1 MAQEER
7 NMDKKKDTLEQRL
20 AGDFKKLAEEE
31 EQNIEKYE
39 SEDDRQM
46 PEGSKEAIRAK
57 LDEEIEKIRKAEEKE
72 LYSRLSEEDRRA
84 LELGRKVIREEEER
98 KTRRRRK
105 PKKLYI
111 AVAALVVALFAFSA
125 NVFGV
130 QERMVT
136 AMKSLVGDREIEQVD
151 SSDENLVIVEEDEEE
166 AYQKLKE
173 VCGVD
178 PVRIIVGSQQMVCEE
193 MEYAEGTQIAELW
206 YTVNG
211 SRLIF
216 IVNASYSKSSWGIDI
231 EDEIVDQYTKQ
242 VKGCNIQVKEY
253 VVSQTKEARISA
265 QFSYM
270 GLDYFVIGA
279 MTQQEFDEIINNLHF
294 IS

>member
-31 EQNIEKYE
+31 EQNIEKCE
-39 SEDDRQM
+39 SEDDSQM

-57 LDEEIEKIRKAEEKE
+57 LDEEIEKIRKAEEEE

-111 AVAALVVALFAFSA
+111 AVAALVAALFAFSA
-125 NVFGV
+125 NAFGV

-136 AMKSLVGDREIEQVD
+136 AMKSLVGDREVEQVD

-166 AYQKLKE
+166 AYQKISDE
-173 VCGVD
+173 FGVE
-178 PVRIIVGSQQMVCEE
+178 PVKIIIRPEELLFDKMVFDKSNQL
-193 MEYAEGTQIAELW
+193 AEIW
-206 YTVNG
+206 YKMDDDSIVY
-211 SRLIF
+211 F
-216 IVNASYSKSSWGIDI
+216 INASYRKSSWGVDV
-231 EDEIVDQYTKQ
+231 EDETLKSEKRNIS
-242 VKGCNIQVKEY
+242 GCQIEVKEY
-253 VVSQTKEARISA
+253 KVAKDESERFSA
-265 QFSYM
+265 QFIYE
-270 GLDYFVIGA
+270 GLEYFLVGN
-279 MTQQEFDEIINNLHF
+279 MKEEEFEKIINNLHF
-294 IS
+294 VS

>member
-31 EQNIEKYE
+31 EQNIEKCE
-39 SEDDRQM
+39 SEDDSQM

-57 LDEEIEKIRKAEEKE
+57 LDEEIEKIRKAEEEE

-111 AVAALVVALFAFSA
+111 AVAALVAALFAFSA
-125 NVFGV
+125 NAFGV

-136 AMKSLVGDREIEQVD
+136 MVQSLVGDREVEKVN
-151 SSDENLVIVEEDEEE
+151 SSDDNLVIVEEDEEE
-166 AYQKLKE
+166 AYQRISDE
-173 VCGVD
+173 FGVE
-178 PVRIIVGSQQMVCEE
+178 PVKIIIRPEE
-193 MEYAEGTQIAELW
+193 LLFDK
-206 YTVNG
+206 
-211 SRLIF
+211 LIF
-216 IVNASYSKSSWGIDI
+216 DKDKQLAEVWYKMQGNSLVYFINASYGKSSWGVDV
-231 EDEIVDQYTKQ
+231 EDKMLKSERRIVD
-242 VKGCNIQVKEY
+242 GCEVEVKEY
-253 VVSQTKEARISA
+253 KILGADIHRYSA
-265 QFSYM
+265 QFAYKGLEYFMM
-270 GLDYFVIGA
+270 GT
-279 MTQQEFDEIINNLHF
+279 MTENEFDIIVNNLYF
-294 IS
+294 L

>member
-31 EQNIEKYE
+31 EQNIEKCE

-57 LDEEIEKIRKAEEKE
+57 LDEEIEKIRKAEEEE

-111 AVAALVVALFAFSA
+111 AVAALVAALFAFSA
-125 NVFGV
+125 NAFGV

-166 AYQKLKE
+166 AYQTIRNAYGVEPVKIMSGIDNKIFDRMAFDRQMQTAELIYS
-173 VCGVD
+173 VNNRTLLYFINATYNTSSLGVD
-178 PVRIIVGSQQMVCEE
+178 V
-193 MEYAEGTQIAELW
+193 
-206 YTVNG
+206 
-211 SRLIF
+211 
-216 IVNASYSKSSWGIDI
+216 
-231 EDEIVDQYTKQ
+231 EDEIVDQYKTQ
-242 VKGCNIQVKEY
+242 IGPCEIEIKEY
-253 VVSQTKEARISA
+253 KVNATDQYRYSA
-265 QFSYM
+265 QFSYQ
-270 GLDYFVIGA
+270 GLEYFLIGT
-279 MTQQEFDEIINNLHF
+279 MSEDELHNILNNMF
-294 IS
+294 FY

>member
-31 EQNIEKYE
+31 EQNIEKCE

-57 LDEEIEKIRKAEEKE
+57 LDEEIEKIRKAEEEE
-72 LYSRLSEEDRRA
+72 LYSCLSEEDRRA

-111 AVAALVVALFAFSA
+111 AVAALVAALFAFSA
-125 NVFGV
+125 NAFGV

-136 AMKSLVGDREIEQVD
+136 AMKSLVGEREIEQVD

-173 VCGVD
+173 VFGVD
-178 PVRIIVGSQQMVCEE
+178 PVRIIVGSQQMVFEE

-253 VVSQTKEARISA
+253 VVSETKEARISA

>member
-1 MAQEER
+1 
-7 NMDKKKDTLEQRL
+7 MDKKKDTLEQRL

-31 EQNIEKYE
+31 EQNIEKCE

-57 LDEEIEKIRKAEEKE
+57 LDEEIEKIRKVEEEE

-111 AVAALVVALFAFSA
+111 AVAALVAALFAFSA
-125 NVFGV
+125 NAFGV

-136 AMKSLVGDREIEQVD
+136 AMKSLVGEREIEQVD

-166 AYQKLKE
+166 AYHELKD
-173 VCGVD
+173 VFGID
-178 PVRIIVGSQQMVCEE
+178 PVRLLVRPNQMRFEKVVIDKQLQTAE
-193 MEYAEGTQIAELW
+193 MFFDMDGNEIFYLINSIYAETSLGIDVEDK
-206 YTVNG
+206 
-211 SRLIF
+211 
-216 IVNASYSKSSWGIDI
+216 IVNDYTI
-231 EDEIVDQYTKQ
+231 ENKRCVIE
-242 VKGCNIQVKEY
+242 VKEY
-253 VVSQTKEARISA
+253 ITSDNGEKKYSA
-265 QFSYM
+265 KYEYM
-270 GLDYFVIGA
+270 GLEYFLIGSLEKE
-279 MTQQEFDEIINNLHF
+279 QFENIVENLF
-294 IS
+294 F

>member
-31 EQNIEKYE
+31 EQNIEKCE
-39 SEDDRQM
+39 SEDDSQM

-57 LDEEIEKIRKAEEKE
+57 LDEEIEKIRKAEEEE

-111 AVAALVVALFAFSA
+111 AVAALVAALFAFSA
-125 NVFGV
+125 NAFGV

-166 AYQKLKE
+166 AYQKISDEFGVEPVKITIRPEELLFEKMIYDENNQVVEIWYELDERSVVYFINSSYKE
-173 VCGVD
+173 
-178 PVRIIVGSQQMVCEE
+178 
-193 MEYAEGTQIAELW
+193 
-206 YTVNG
+206 
-211 SRLIF
+211 
-216 IVNASYSKSSWGIDI
+216 SSWGADV
-231 EDEIVDQYTKQ
+231 EDEILKTEIKEIN
-242 VKGCNIQVKEY
+242 GCEVEIKKYN
-253 VVSQTKEARISA
+253 VSKTGHYKFSA
-265 QFSYM
+265 QFVYK
-270 GLDYFVIGA
+270 GLEYLLVGE
-279 MTQQEFDEIINNLHF
+279 MTQQDFEKIVENLHF
-294 IS
+294 Y

>member
-31 EQNIEKYE
+31 EQNIEKCE
-39 SEDDRQM
+39 SEDDSQM

-57 LDEEIEKIRKAEEKE
+57 LDEEIEKIRKAEEEE

-111 AVAALVVALFAFSA
+111 AVAALVAALFAFSA

-136 AMKSLVGDREIEQVD
+136 MVQSLVGDREVEKVN
-151 SSDENLVIVEEDEEE
+151 SSDDNLVIVEEDEEE
-166 AYQKLKE
+166 AYQTIRNEYGVEPVKMMSGIENKIFDRMELDQQMQTAE
-173 VCGVD
+173 LVYYVDNRTLLYFINATYSASSLGVD
-178 PVRIIVGSQQMVCEE
+178 V
-193 MEYAEGTQIAELW
+193 
-206 YTVNG
+206 
-211 SRLIF
+211 
-216 IVNASYSKSSWGIDI
+216 
-231 EDEIVDQYTKQ
+231 EDKIVDQYKTQ
-242 VKGCNIQVKEY
+242 IGSCEIEIKEY
-253 VVSQTKEARISA
+253 EVNTTNQKRYSA
-265 QFSYM
+265 QFSYQ
-270 GLDYFVIGA
+270 GLEYFLIGTMSA
-279 MTQQEFDEIINNLHF
+279 DELHDILNNLF
-294 IS
+294 FY